1 MRVLVTGHDGYL
13 GAVLVPILLDAGFD
27 VTGVDTY
34 FFEDCRFGEDDA
46 QVPAIRKDIRDLAL
60 KDLRGVEAVI
70 HLAALSNDPLGDINA
85 DWTYDINHRA
95 TVHLATLSRDAGVR
109 RFLYFSSCSM
119 YGAGAGDDLLTEGAP
134 LAPITPYAVSKVRSE
149 EDLQKLADR
158 DFSPVYL
165 RNATAYGASPR
176 LRADIVLN
184 NLVGWAHTTGRI
196 RIMSDG
202 TPWRPLVH
210 AADIAGA
217 CVAFLRAP
225 IDAVHNQAFNIG
237 SNAEN
242 YQVRDLAEI
251 VRQTVP
257 NCVVE
262 YAGNGGPDPRNYRVD
277 FGKLTRALP
286 GFQMQ
291 WNARTGARQLF
302 EAYQRVGLVEEHF
315 QGPRY
320 VRMKQLKHLIEVGR
334 LDSTLRW
341 QT

>member
-13 GAVLVPILLDAGFD
+13 GTVLVPILVDAGFD
-27 VTGVDTY
+27 VAGTDTY
-34 FFEDCRFGEDDA
+34 YFEDCTFGDGDVR
-46 QVPAIRKDIRDLAL
+46 VPSIRKDIRDLAIE
-60 KDLRGVEAVI
+60 DLRGFEAVI
-70 HLAALSNDPLGDINA
+70 HLAALSNDPLGDINE

-95 TVHLATLSRDAGVR
+95 TVRLARLSRDAGIR

-119 YGAGAGDDLLTEGAP
+119 YGAGSGDDLLTEEAP
-134 LAPITPYAVSKVRSE
+134 LAPITAYAVSKVRSE
-149 EDLQKLADR
+149 DDLQVLADG

-184 NLVGWAHTTGRI
+184 NLVGWACTTGRI

-217 CVAFLRAP
+217 CVALLRAP
-225 IDAVHNQAFNIG
+225 REAVHNQAFNIG
-237 SNAEN
+237 ANAEN

-262 YAGNGGPDPRNYRVD
+262 YAGTGGPDPRNYRVD

-286 GFQMQ
+286 EFKTL
-291 WNARTGARQLF
+291 WNARLGARQLHD
-302 EAYQRVGLVEEHF
+302 AYQRVGLAEEDF
-315 QGPRY
+315 QGRRY
-320 VRMKQLKHLIEVGR
+320 VRMKQLRHLLSGGR

-341 QT
+341 QA